1 MQYFGKKL
9 KALRLEK
16 QLTQEQLAQKLD
28 LVKGTVSAYEQDK
41 MYPSVE
47 VLIKLCRIFD
57 VSADYL
63 LGLSDNMHLM
73 KSELTDEQMCMIRKL
88 IQELEQY
95 NALKYLIERKQE
107 ENGK

>member
-1 MQYFGKKL
+1 MQYFGIKL
-9 KALRLEK
+9 KTLRLEK
-16 QLTQEQLAQKLD
+16 KLTQEQLAQKLD

-47 VLIKLCRIFD
+47 VLIKLCTIFD

-73 KSELTDEQMCMIRKL
+73 KSSLTDEQITMIRQL

-95 NALKYLIERKQE
+95 NALKNTIE
-107 ENGK
+107 